1 MAELKLPMS
10 ISNNQAKEA
19 AAHFSYQVLSSGQEA
34 ENILMAAKQFTHS
47 VLLQTFAAVFY
58 LFAQTNST
66 DLKAKEHLKQAEK
79 HLSESTVREKMW
91 YQAIRAWSEFNYEQA
106 ITILMAIAR
115 QWPKD
120 LLAVKLTEWLNYCSG
135 QVVTAKRMLTFC
147 QEIAKENRSNS
158 HFLAINAFAY
168 ELDNQ
173 LEEAYCLASEAVNI
187 EYNTPW
193 AHHAL
198 AHYFLRSG
206 QIKKGTEVLEGFKAS
221 WKNILKLLSEHNH
234 WHLALHY
241 LAQRDE
247 QKTINYFNNNIW
259 NNYPD
264 IVLEQIDAIS
274 LLWRMDMAG
283 MAYDTTIWQDIV
295 GYIHQYADDHYLPF
309 NNLHHFYAL
318 VKAGDEQTALA
329 ASAKLKAYSIE
340 NNAHPRW
347 REVALPALNGVIA
360 FAKKDYIA
368 ASEFFKPVIDDIF
381 IGGGS
386 DAQNEL
392 FTQTAMIAAIKA
404 GDIKTSKRIFN
415 TYLSHYDKTMLA
427 AYWSSLL

>member
-173 LEEAYCLASEAVNI
+173 LEEAYRLASEAVNI
-187 EYNTPW
+187 EYNTP
-193 AHHAL
+193 
-198 AHYFLRSG
+198 
-206 QIKKGTEVLEGFKAS
+206 
-221 WKNILKLLSEHNH
+221 
-234 WHLALHY
+234 
-241 LAQRDE
+241 
-247 QKTINYFNNNIW
+247 
-259 NNYPD
+259 
-264 IVLEQIDAIS
+264 
-274 LLWRMDMAG
+274 
-283 MAYDTTIWQDIV
+283 
-295 GYIHQYADDHYLPF
+295 
-309 NNLHHFYAL
+309 
-318 VKAGDEQTALA
+318 
-329 ASAKLKAYSIE
+329 
-340 NNAHPRW
+340 
-347 REVALPALNGVIA
+347 
-360 FAKKDYIA
+360 
-368 ASEFFKPVIDDIF
+368 
-381 IGGGS
+381 
-386 DAQNEL
+386 
-392 FTQTAMIAAIKA
+392 
-404 GDIKTSKRIFN
+404 
-415 TYLSHYDKTMLA
+415 
-427 AYWSSLL
+427 